1 MPAYD
6 DLGSTLLMSTGYF
19 KHCRV
24 LQVLLCVSTASEGI
38 PALNIDTLPFGPV
51 PELIVLVENM
61 VLVLHYSRWNI
72 KAFDKMTYTFLSIE
86 VGDTD

>member
-1 MPAYD
+1 MPSD
-6 DLGSTLLMSTGYF
+6 NDLGCTLLVGTGYL
-19 KHCRV
+19 KHCRILKV
-24 LQVLLCVSTASEGI
+24 FLGMSTASKGI

-72 KAFDKMTYTFLSIE
+72 KVFDKMTYPFFSIE